1 MKRKYIILIMLVL
14 IVFATITCVLAY
26 RMKDEKAYDQLLTE
40 QGNGR
45 AVVTVPEGI
54 TKIRIIDGTH
64 MDVLTLDG
72 DSIEEFFTRINS
84 VAGTVEYVGEGSG
97 YAYSVQCYRNDK
109 RVLCFSFL
117 TETIIREYVGDGTDR
132 RFTSEEA
139 IPTYSYIQELF
150 KEART
155 QE

>member
-26 RMKDEKAYDQLLTE
+26 QMKDEKAYDRLLTE

-45 AVVTVPEGI
+45 AVATEPEGI
-54 TKIRIIDGTH
+54 TKIRIVDGTR
-64 MDVLTLDG
+64 MDVVTLDG
-72 DSIEEFFTRINS
+72 DSVEEFFTRINS

-117 TETIIREYVGDGTDR
+117 TETIIREYVGNGTDR
-132 RFTSEEA
+132 QFTAEQAIPAFAYIQSLFEEA
-139 IPTYSYIQELF
+139 RA
-150 KEART
+150 KN
-155 QE
+155 